1 MKRKERLNGRIKC
14 ISFLLAV
21 VILLFSL
28 PAGVWLAEDGGI
40 LEDGVYLL
48 DNAYCNDNYASYGK
62 FYLRTNG
69 VATNTFTPTIRASTD
84 TYGALDSDIYRYW
97 YFEHLGNNEYVIRS
111 MANKSQLLTITSSS
125 LTSTIVT
132 LREYSGSYPTNARWI
147 ISRGSYGYV
156 LVNKAKSMSL
166 RVNPSNSLSY
176 VSNTQTGDPCAYLV
190 AEIAT
195 TAYMNFDC

>member
-1 MKRKERLNGRIKC
+1 M
-14 ISFLLAV
+14 
-21 VILLFSL
+21 
-28 PAGVWLAEDGGI
+28 
-40 LEDGVYLL
+40 
-48 DNAYCNDNYASYGK
+48 
-62 FYLRTNG
+62 RTNG

-176 VSNTQTGDPCAYLV
+176 VSNALYSKGAHYVLGTTMFTIPYYANLFTKNFLSEMNAGISVGEAIYNAAREQSYICVDDNGTWQYLDVLPYYDAGDRIQRFNY
-190 AEIAT
+190 
-195 TAYMNFDC
+195 